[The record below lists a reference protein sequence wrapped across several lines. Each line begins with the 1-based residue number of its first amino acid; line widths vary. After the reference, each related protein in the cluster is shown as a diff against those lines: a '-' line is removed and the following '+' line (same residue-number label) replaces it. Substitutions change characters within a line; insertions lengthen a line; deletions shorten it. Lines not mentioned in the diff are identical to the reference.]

1 MADIIRLLPD
11 HVANQIA
18 AGEVIQRPA
27 SVVKELLENSID
39 AGADRIRLI
48 VQDAGRTLI
57 QVIDNGSGMSSNDAR
72 LCFER
77 HATSKIASADDLFR
91 LRTKGFR
98 GEAMASIAAIAHV
111 ELKTCLHSDP
121 VGTRLAIE
129 GSKVVAHEP
138 CQTAPGSSIAV
149 KNLFFNVPAR
159 RNFLKAD
166 GVELRHI
173 TDEFNRVALAHP
185 DLGFELHHNGTE
197 VYQLRPGNLRQRIV
211 ALFGPAFNEKLVPVE
226 EATTI
231 VKLNGFVGKPEFARK
246 SKAEQ
251 FFFANGRFIRSNYF
265 TNAVQSAFDD
275 LLPDKTYPAFFLF
288 IDVEPSWIDINIHP
302 TKTEVK
308 FEDERSLYAIIRSAV
323 RQALGRHN
331 ISPTLDFD
339 LEVSHQIGP
348 PPKNV
353 HFFQPELT
361 LRPRPIMPKAE
372 NTEAWAKP
380 TSDDW
385 ESLYDVLRSGNQT
398 AIEAQPDAPTLV
410 QGEIDL
416 ADDVARKPVQVHGGY
431 ILSSLR
437 SGLMFIDIRRA
448 RERVNYERIIRSLA
462 HNEVPTQQELFPI
475 QVNLTP
481 LEATTLIPLLDDVRT
496 MGLDVRHFGGETFV
510 VQAMAAFFVGTDPTE
525 LLHGLVADVA
535 ETGQLRGMQMKEK
548 VARSMAARSAK
559 SPIGRLSTEVMGAL
573 IDELFGCDMPYSTPS
588 GKPTV
593 VTLPLDELER
603 RFQG

>member
-39 AGADRIRLI
+39 AGADRIRLV
-48 VQDAGRTLI
+48 VQDAGRTLV

-138 CQTAPGSSIAV
+138 CQTAPGTSIAV

-173 TDEFNRVALAHP
+173 TEEFNRVALAHP

-197 VYQLRPGNLRQRIV
+197 VYVLRPGNLRQRIV

-226 EATTI
+226 EATSI
-231 VKLNGFVGKPEFARK
+231 VKLSGFVGKPEFARK

-251 FFFANGRFIRSNYF
+251 FFFANGRFIRSTYF
-265 TNAVQSAFDD
+265 THAVQSAFDD
-275 LLPDKTYPAFFLF
+275 LLPEKSFPAFFLF

-331 ISPTLDFD
+331 IAPTLDFD

-353 HFFQPELT
+353 HLFQPELT
-361 LRPRPIMPKAE
+361 LRPRPIMPKADS
-372 NTEAWAKP
+372 TEVWAKP
-380 TSDDW
+380 TSQNWQD
-385 ESLYDVLRSGNQT
+385 LYDVLRSGNGS
-398 AIEAQPDAPTLV
+398 AIDQVPEAPKVEQSRLDMEPDTSH
-410 QGEIDL
+410 
-416 ADDVARKPVQVHGGY
+416 RPVQVHGGY

-448 RERVNYERIIRSLA
+448 RERITYEGIIRSLA
-462 HNEVPTQQELFPI
+462 HNEVPIQQELFPI

-481 LEATTLIPLLDDVRT
+481 PEAATLLPLLDDVRA

-510 VQAMAAFFVGTDPTE
+510 VQAMAAFFEGTDPTE
-525 LLHGLVADVA
+525 VLHGLVADV
-535 ETGQLRGMQMKEK
+535 TDSGQLRGLQIKER
-548 VARSMAARSAK
+548 VARSMAGRAAK
-559 SPIGRLSTEVMGAL
+559 APVGRLSPEAMSNL
-573 IDELFGCDMPYSTPS
+573 IDELFGCDMPYSTPA

-593 VTLPLDELER
+593 VNLPLDELER
-603 RFQG
+603 RFQA